1 MKKGNKAAFAR
12 PWSKIKQNP
21 DAPEQVS
28 VAQSGMTLREYY
40 AGQAMAA
47 MIANPNILRPQENE
61 NKEEDIKNF
70 TAIAVEYADG
80 LLSALGNE
88 A

>member
-1 MKKGNKAAFAR
+1 MKIGNKAAFAR
-12 PWSKIKQNP
+12 PWSKIKQSP

-40 AGQAMAA
+40 AGQALQGIVSNQEFLKNLNAD
-47 MIANPNILRPQENE
+47 PDLVVTGILEITDKLIERL
-61 NKEEDIKNF
+61 
-70 TAIAVEYADG
+70 A
-80 LLSALGNE
+80 NE